1 MKGCTEKLK
10 KRVKNGELLLVGCI
24 MDSRSGAVVEAYHEC
39 GYDLVMIDRE
49 HTALNSETI
58 LEHIRLCRALE
69 QPVMMRVAD
78 PSYHEFGRFLD
89 QGLDGIMVPRIRTRA
104 DAEHVVNTVRYPP
117 LGQRG
122 LGGSTCA
129 VGKYMGWPKL
139 TDQIAH
145 VNNELMVGIQ
155 IETAEA
161 LENVD
166 EILSVP
172 GIDVAIVGNDD
183 LSLGLGIPGQL
194 DNPKYLKAVE
204 RIIASCRKHGVM
216 PGIAGGEPTWVR
228 YWHDRGMRMFW
239 CAADIISL
247 WSGTQRAM
255 VGVREGLKAKTAP
268 KSPFPKGAKTPAGT
282 EAKRVRY

>member
-1 MKGCTEKLK
+1 
-10 KRVKNGELLLVGCI
+10 

-204 RIIASCRKHGVM
+204 RIIASCHKHGVM

-255 VGVREGLKAKTAP
+255 AGVREGLKAKTAP